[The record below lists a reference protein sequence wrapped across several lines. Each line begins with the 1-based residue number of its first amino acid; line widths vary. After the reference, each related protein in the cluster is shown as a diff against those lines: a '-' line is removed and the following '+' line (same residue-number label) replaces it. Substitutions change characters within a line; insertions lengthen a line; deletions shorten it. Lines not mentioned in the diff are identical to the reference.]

1 MIYATRFPPIACPTQ
16 CLTRLVTHQSIS
28 ESAQAAPSV
37 NQATQI
43 YPVQP
48 QVQAAASLTHLS
60 RTAAFLQPA
69 SQSTVPTLAE
79 TAHPPPPPPMGK
91 EKPPP
96 RASKGIL

>member
-16 CLTRLVTHQSIS
+16 CSTRLVTHQSIS

-48 QVQAAASLTHLS
+48 QVQAAASFTHLS

-69 SQSTVPTLAE
+69 SQSTTVPTLAE
-79 TAHPPPPPPMGK
+79 TAHPPPPMGK